1 VSASFIS
8 ACGSIVHPLS
18 ASFLQKVFCG
28 HEHTLGNLEFAQK
41 VEPGND
47 HVRAKLS
54 WAKEGVSRRSGAKLP
69 GALKTRL

>member
-1 VSASFIS
+1 MYESLTETL
-8 ACGSIVHPLS
+8 GSLPPET
-18 ASFLQKVFCG
+18 KVFCG